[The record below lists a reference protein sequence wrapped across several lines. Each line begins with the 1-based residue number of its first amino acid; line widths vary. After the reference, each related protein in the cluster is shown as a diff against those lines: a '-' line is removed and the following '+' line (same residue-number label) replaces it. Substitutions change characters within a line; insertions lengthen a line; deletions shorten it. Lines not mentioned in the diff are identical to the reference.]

1 MPIIEVNPMR
11 CRVWHLHPR
20 IDENITEETCSLQI
34 RSLKKHG
41 QLVPVLG
48 RRPRDTR
55 DYDIELIYGARR
67 LFSARHLNQPLRVD
81 LRDVSDRDGI
91 VAMETENRL
100 RRDISAYE
108 RGTSYDRWLREGHFS
123 SQEEICRALQVSS
136 AQMSRLLT
144 LSRLPRALID
154 AFDSPADICE
164 VWGAELAT
172 LLKDPVSEH
181 FVLQAADGIRALQP
195 KPSAQEIYVRLR
207 NAGKT
212 GRLPDKRIVKND
224 RGDELF
230 SVRRQRGSVVLSVGF
245 DLLSDER
252 LNEIEVAIAELIDTE
267 TSRSISPGGNRM
279 FGGSQ
284 PSLNRH

>member
-1 MPIIEVNPMR
+1 MPIVEVNPMR

-20 IDENITEETCSLQI
+20 IDESINEETCSLQI
-34 RSLKKHG
+34 RSLKRHG

-48 RRPRDTR
+48 RRLRDNR
-55 DYDIELIYGARR
+55 DYEIELIYGARR
-67 LFSARHLNQPLRVD
+67 LFSARYLNQPLRVD
-81 LRDVSDRDGI
+81 VREVSDREGI

-136 AQMSRLLT
+136 AQVSRLLQ
-144 LSRLPRALID
+144 LVRLPRALTD
-154 AFDSPADICE
+154 AFNSPTDICE
-164 VWGAELAT
+164 VWGAELAA

-181 FVLQAADGIRALQP
+181 FVLQAADEIRALQP

-207 NAGKT
+207 DAGRT
-212 GRLPDKRIVKND
+212 GRLADKRVVKND

-252 LNEIEVAIAELIDTE
+252 LKQIEHAIAELIE
-267 TSRSISPGGNRM
+267 TGGNGM
-279 FGGSQ
+279 FGGPVPLQ
-284 PSLNRH
+284 HRH